1 MSKYFSANESGLDGG
16 RFDKLNPDLLKKL
29 DEVRELYGKPITIT
43 SSYRGPDHPIEAAK
57 PNGPG
62 VHSLGVAVDVAA
74 VGGTETLEIVRAA
87 VAAGFERI
95 GISRKKNFV
104 HLDIADKT
112 HMKVKS
118 IWTY

>member
-1 MSKYFSANESGLDGG
+1 MSKYFSPNERGLDNG
-16 RFDKLNPDLLKKL
+16 RYEELSPALLEKL
-29 DEVRELYGKPITIT
+29 DELREEYGKAITVT

-74 VGGTETLEIVRAA
+74 VGGTATLELVSAA
-87 VAAGFERI
+87 VKVGFERI
-95 GISRKKNFV
+95 GISRKNNFV

-112 HMKVKS
+112 HGKVRS

>member
-1 MSKYFSANESGLDGG
+1 MSKYFKSNEPGLDGG
-16 RFDKLNPDLLKKL
+16 RYEELNPKLLKQL

-43 SSYRGPDHPIEAAK
+43 SSYRGPDHPIERAK

-62 VHSLGVAVDVAA
+62 VHSFGVAVDIAA
-74 VGGTETLEIVRAA
+74 VGGTETLELVRAA
-87 VAAGFERI
+87 IAAGFERI
-95 GISRKKNFV
+95 GISRKKNFI

-112 HMKVKS
+112 HQRTKS

>member
-1 MSKYFSANESGLDGG
+1 MAKYFSPNEPGLDGG
-16 RFDKLNPDLLKKL
+16 RFEKMDPNLLKQL
-29 DEVRELYGKPITIT
+29 DEVRDIYGKAIRIT

-62 VHSLGVAVDVAA
+62 VHSLGVAVDIAA
-74 VGGTETLEIVRAA
+74 VGGTETLELVRAA
-87 VAAGFERI
+87 IAAGFERI

-112 HMKVKS
+112 HMKTKS

>member
-1 MSKYFSANESGLDGG
+1 MSKYFSPNETGLDNG
-16 RFDKLNPDLLKKL
+16 RYAKLKPELLDKL

-62 VHSLGVAVDVAA
+62 VHSLGVAVDIAA
-74 VGGTETLEIVRAA
+74 VGGTETLELVRAA
-87 VAAGFERI
+87 IAADFERI
-95 GISRKKNFV
+95 GISRSKNFI

-112 HMKVKS
+112 HHKTKS

>member
-1 MSKYFSANESGLDGG
+1 MSRYFGNTEPGLDGG
-16 RFDKLNPDLLKKL
+16 RYEKLNTELLLKL
-29 DEVRELYGKPITIT
+29 DELRELYGKPITVT

-62 VHSLGVAVDVAA
+62 VHSLGVAVDIAA
-74 VGGTETLEIVRAA
+74 VGGTETLELVRAA
-87 VAAGFERI
+87 VAVGFERI
-95 GISRKKNFV
+95 GISRSKNFI